1 MISRRAF
8 VASLTGSLL
17 ATPRAARAKQEPKT
31 YRVGILSPHKAP
43 TGPVADPFTT
53 RLAELGWKIEY
64 VPRYADLHFERLPA
78 LAADLVRL
86 NVDVI
91 FVPDGG
97 MAVRAAKNATS
108 LIPIVFAGG
117 SFPVE
122 AGFVSSLARPG
133 GNVTGANDRTGDTHA
148 KLIQFITET
157 VPNRSRVG
165 YLIDSPG
172 YGVRGKQLIDEMAQ
186 RRGLTIVWV
195 TVKGPEDLD
204 AAFDTLS
211 RERAGALIVLV
222 TPVLI
227 AERDWVGRLA
237 LHHRLPTFTTG
248 RGMIEA
254 GLLMSYHADWSDV
267 LRQAANQV
275 DRILRGAKPADLPV
289 VQPSKFEFLI
299 NMRTAKSLGL
309 TIPSSV
315 LQQADELIR

>member
-1 MISRRAF
+1 MGRREFIARTAI
-8 VASLTGSLL
+8 VTLVVPL
-17 ATPRAARAKQEPKT
+17 AAEAKQEPKI
-31 YRVGILSPHKAP
+31 YRVGILSTQKAP
-43 TGPVADPFTT
+43 AGPVADPFAT
-53 RLAELGWKIEY
+53 RLAELGRKIEY
-64 VPRYADLHFERLPA
+64 VPRYADLQLERLPA

-91 FVPDGG
+91 FADGPF
-97 MAVRAAKNATS
+97 ATKAARDATS

-122 AGFVSSLARPG
+122 RGFVASLARPG
-133 GNVTGANDRTGDTHA
+133 GNVTGATDLTGEIQA

-165 YLIDSPG
+165 YLIDSLG
-172 YGVRGKQLIDEMAQ
+172 YGVRGKQRIDEMAQ

-211 RERAGALIVLV
+211 RERAGALIVIV

-227 AERDWVGRLA
+227 AERDRVGRLA
-237 LHHRLPTFTTG
+237 LHHRLPTFTMG

-289 VQPSKFEFLI
+289 VQPTKFEFLI

-309 TIPSSV
+309 TIPPSV
-315 LQQADELIR
+315 LLRADEVMQ

>member
-1 MISRRAF
+1 MERRAF
-8 VASLTGSLL
+8 LGAVTGGLL
-17 ATPRAARAKQEPKT
+17 AVPLVAEAKQEPKT

-43 TGPVADPFTT
+43 TGPVADPFAT

-64 VPRYADLHFERLPA
+64 VPRHADRELERLPA

-91 FVPDGG
+91 FTDGRF
-97 MAVRAAKNATS
+97 ATKAAKDATS
-108 LIPIVFAGG
+108 LIPIVFAGVT
-117 SFPVE
+117 FPVE
-122 AGFVSSLARPG
+122 RGFVASLARPG
-133 GNVTGANDRTGDTHA
+133 GNVTGASDLGGDIHA

-165 YLIDSPG
+165 YLVESPG
-172 YGVRGKQLIDEMAQ
+172 YDLSGKQQIDEMAQ
-186 RRGLTIVWV
+186 RRALTMVWV
-195 TVKGPEDLD
+195 AVNGPADLD

-211 RERAGALIVLV
+211 RERAGALIVPV

-227 AERDWVGRLA
+227 AERDRVGRLA
-237 LHHRLPTFTTG
+237 LHHRLPTFTAG

-289 VQPSKFEFLI
+289 VQPTKFEFLI

-309 TIPSSV
+309 TIPPSV
-315 LQQADELIR
+315 LLRADEVMQ